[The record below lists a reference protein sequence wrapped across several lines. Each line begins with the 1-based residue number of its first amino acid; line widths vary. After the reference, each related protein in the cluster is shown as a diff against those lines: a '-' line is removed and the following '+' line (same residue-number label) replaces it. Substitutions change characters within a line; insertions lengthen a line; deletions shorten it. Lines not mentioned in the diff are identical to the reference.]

1 MARILLLIVL
11 FWILYQIVKRIGAN
25 ADAKPAA
32 KPEQSIVQCAH
43 CGCYVPM
50 SETQTKNNQIVCN
63 NSECLK
69 GKSTTNKDT
78 KN

>member
-11 FWILYQIVKRIGAN
+11 FWILYQIVKRIGAS
-25 ADAKPAA
+25 ADAKPGA
-32 KPEQSIVQCAH
+32 KPEQSIVQCAQ
-43 CGCYVPM
+43 CGCYVPT

-63 NSECLK
+63 NPECLK
-69 GKSTTNKDT
+69 GKSTPIKDT